1 MVAVV
6 EAGRRL
12 GALVARVWRGGRP
25 SALRCRITSLPR
37 RRITPCLGLI
47 RAAVVSRIAVAE
59 IGGGLLRPLRWPLFG
74 LLLLV
79 LMLRLVRPSL
89 IESRVAR
96 RLIARVAGVADV
108 ILARLPG
115 CRTSVL
121 LVRRPGVALRR
132 ALAVSSRFVA
142 GFASRLIARCALPV
156 VTCLTRVRRSP
167 RVGLESRCRTSAW
180 LRCRASVESRR
191 GAVAEALAQLLLVPC
206 FALGALVLRLR
217 QCRALARC
225 AARAAHRP
233 ARCGLVAAF
242 VECRCGCRFV
252 ELESDHGNL
261 LSSRLEHGPAREIQN
276 FRSNSSFSA
285 WRYCACPALLVL

>member
-1 MVAVV
+1 MAAVV
-6 EAGRRL
+6 EAERRL
-12 GALVARVWRGGRP
+12 GALVARLWRGGRP
-25 SALRCRITSLPR
+25 SALRCRITFLPR

-79 LMLRLVRPSL
+79 LMLRLVQPAR

-96 RLIARVAGVADV
+96 GLIARVASVASV
-108 ILARLPG
+108 ILARRPG

-132 ALAVSSRFVA
+132 ALAISPGFV
-142 GFASRLIARCALPV
+142 
-156 VTCLTRVRRSP
+156 
-167 RVGLESRCRTSAW
+167 AW
-180 LRCRASVESRR
+180 LRYSASVESRWR
-191 GAVAEALAQLLLVPC
+191 AVAEALAQLLLVPC

-217 QCRALARC
+217 QCRAFARR

-233 ARCGLVAAF
+233 ARCGLIAAF
-242 VECRCGCRFV
+242 VECRCGC
-252 ELESDHGNL
+252 
-261 LSSRLEHGPAREIQN
+261 
-276 FRSNSSFSA
+276 
-285 WRYCACPALLVL
+285 

>member
-74 LLLLV
+74 MLLLV
-79 LMLRLVRPSL
+79 LMVRLVRPAR

-96 RLIARVAGVADV
+96 GLIARVASVASV

-121 LVRRPGVALRR
+121 LVRRPSVALRR
-132 ALAVSSRFVA
+132 ALAVSSGLV
-142 GFASRLIARCALPV
+142 GRLIA
-156 VTCLTRVRRSP
+156 RVRRSP
-167 RVGLESRCRTSAW
+167 RIGLESRCRTSAIG
-180 LRCRASVESRR
+180 RRTSVEGRR
-191 GAVAEALAQLLLVPC
+191 RAVAEALAQLLLVPC
-206 FALGALVLRLR
+206 VALGALVLRLR
-217 QCRALARC
+217 QCRAFARR

-242 VECRCGCRFV
+242 VECRCGC
-252 ELESDHGNL
+252 
-261 LSSRLEHGPAREIQN
+261 
-276 FRSNSSFSA
+276 
-285 WRYCACPALLVL
+285 